1 MSTLD
6 NGRVTPDAP
15 TTCPLSSTVRGVVCD
30 LDGVVYR
37 GQAAVPY
44 AVEALERVRSAGRRV
59 VYATNNASRTPQ
71 EVAEQLIGLGLSLTA
86 GDVVT
91 SSQAGA
97 ATLAELVPAGS
108 EVLAVG
114 GEGVAEALRGVG
126 LVPLRTASVA
136 ARVGQDHA
144 QPPASDPGVV
154 AVLQGYG
161 PEVGW
166 ADLAE
171 AAYAVQSGAVWV
183 ATNVDATLPTAR
195 GMAPGNGTLVDAVR
209 RATGKEPLVVGKPHT
224 PLYDLSAR
232 VLGVRPQ
239 ETLAIGDRLDTDI
252 AGARAAGHAV
262 VARAHRGAR
271 TERGGVGRRLRAS
284 SLHRHGPAGARCA
297 LRRSV
302 GDGGAWTCGRARVG
316 VEDGGAVTV
325 ARAGSAEERLRCVVA
340 GFWSLRDDGGQVPC
354 HEDEAWDRITE
365 QVIGDR
371 G

>member
-1 MSTLD
+1 M
-6 NGRVTPDAP
+6 PH
-15 TTCPLSSTVRGVVCD
+15 
-30 LDGVVYR
+30 
-37 GQAAVPY
+37 AVD
-44 AVEALERVRSAGRRV
+44 ALERMRAAGRDV

-71 EVAEQLIGLGLSLTA
+71 EVAEQLAGLGLTLTS

-97 ATLAELVPAGS
+97 AALAELVPAGA

-126 LVPLRTASVA
+126 LVPVRTAAVA
-136 ARVGQDHA
+136 AGAGQGDGQA
-144 QPPASDPGVV
+144 PASGHGVV
-154 AVLQGYG
+154 GVLQGYG

-209 RATGKEPLVVGKPHT
+209 QATGKQPVVVGKPHT
-224 PLYDLSAR
+224 PLYDLCAQ
-232 VLGVRPQ
+232 VLGIRPL

-252 AGARAAGHAV
+252 AGARAAGMPSLLVLTGVHGV
-262 VARAHRGAR
+262 REVAWADASQRPRYIAMD
-271 TERGGVGRRLRAS
+271 LRA
-284 SLHRHGPAGARCA
+284 LHVPYVDAA
-297 LRRSV
+297 
-302 GDGGAWTCGRARVG
+302 GDGDVWTCGEAQVV

-325 ARAGSAEERLRCVVA
+325 QRAGSADERLRCVVA
-340 GFWSLRDDGGQVPC
+340 AFWRLRDDGRRVPGP
-354 HEDEAWDRITE
+354 EDRLWDRITAHVVGE
-365 QVIGDR
+365 HG
-371 G
+371 

>member
-44 AVEALERVRSAGRRV
+44 AVEALERVRAAGRRV

-126 LVPLRTASVA
+126 LVPLRTAAVA

-209 RATGKEPLVVGKPHT
+209 RATGKQPLVVGKPHT

-252 AGARAAGHAV
+252 AGARAAGMPSLLVLTGVHGLRE
-262 VARAHRGAR
+262 VAWADAS
-271 TERGGVGRRLRAS
+271 ERPRYIAMDLRA
-284 SLHRHGPAGARCA
+284 LDAPYVDP
-297 LRRSV
+297 V
-302 GDGGAWTCGRARVG
+302 GDGGAWTCGRGPGRSRG
-316 VEDGGAVTV
+316 WWRRHGGASRLGRGAAALRRGRRSGACVMTV
-325 ARAGSAEERLRCVVA
+325 GRCPATRTRPGTGSRSR
-340 GFWSLRDDGGQVPC
+340 
-354 HEDEAWDRITE
+354 
-365 QVIGDR
+365 
-371 G
+371 